1 VSAQGLVETLDLAR
15 GGRGGGLGQAVH
27 DPVVP
32 ADPIEQH
39 FAIPTE
45 PGVNCLPL
53 NVGQDLVGTP

>member
-1 VSAQGLVETLDLAR
+1 VASLDLAR